1 MVRIHLIRKD
11 EANLLL
17 RILFSLA
24 EWVTKG
30 LTGKAI
36 VAAPVRAHAHS
47 MGLLWGMSFMEGA
60 QNSAMAMPA
69 HLKALAS
76 LRVSTLVGCPF

>member
-1 MVRIHLIRKD
+1 MARIHLIRD
-11 EANLLL
+11 EEANLLL
-17 RILFSLA
+17 RTVFVMA
-24 EWVTKG
+24 RRVTKR

-36 VAAPVRAHAHS
+36 LGAPIRAHAHR
-47 MGLLWGMSFMEGA
+47 MGLLFGMSIMEGA
-60 QNSAMAMPA
+60 QGGAATVPA